1 MTRINKHEKSRLLA
15 LFSVTAALSALYAS
29 AGAAADRSILQAG
42 FLPAGRQIPAP
53 TAFLE
58 MCSRSPAD
66 CQQST
71 QPEATRIMSLARQ
84 ALVEKY
90 ELAFAHLSGDS
101 VRDPV
106 PGAVASPQWPRF
118 TDNRQGDTTPTSAP
132 AADYTRID
140 LDSDVMATL
149 KAVNNRV
156 NRTLIAD
163 TDARV
168 YNVNDY
174 WDAPALTR
182 GARGDC
188 EDFALSKRRLLIE
201 QGIPAAAL
209 SLAIVRT
216 RFNEDHAV
224 LVVSTK
230 QGDFVLD
237 NLAYKI
243 RPWQKTRY
251 YWVSR
256 QAPGDDLGWV
266 SLAPTPDSTPVRAQA
281 PAMRMAYSR

>member
-1 MTRINKHEKSRLLA
+1 MTRINKYAKSHLLA
-15 LFSVTAALSALYAS
+15 FATITAALGGLYA
-29 AGAAADRSILQAG
+29 GTGIAADRSSLQAT
-42 FLPAGRQIPAP
+42 FLPAGRQIAAP

-58 MCSRSPAD
+58 MCSRSPED
-66 CQQST
+66 CQQSA
-71 QPEATRIMSLARQ
+71 QPEAARIVSLARQ
-84 ALVEKY
+84 AMVEKY
-90 ELAFAHLSGDS
+90 ELAFTHQIKDS
-101 VRDPV
+101 AQDPV
-106 PGAVASPQWPRF
+106 PGAVTPAQWPRLGA
-118 TDNRQGDTTPTSAP
+118 NRQDNATPASAP
-132 AADYTRID
+132 AADYDRID
-140 LDSDVMATL
+140 LDSDTMATL

-174 WDAPALTR
+174 WDAPALTP

-188 EDFALSKRRLLIE
+188 EDFALIKRRLLIA

-224 LVVSTK
+224 LVVATK

-237 NLAYKI
+237 NLAYRV
-243 RPWQKTRY
+243 RPWQKTGY

-256 QAPGDDLGWV
+256 QAPGDDLAWV
-266 SLAPTPDSTPVRAQA
+266 SLAPAPASTPA
-281 PAMRMAYSR
+281 PAIHVAYNR

>member
-1 MTRINKHEKSRLLA
+1 MVMTRINKYAKSRLLA
-15 LFSVTAALSALYAS
+15 FAAITTALGGLYA
-29 AGAAADRSILQAG
+29 GTGIAADRTSLQPT
-42 FLPAGRQIPAP
+42 FLPAGRQIAAP

-58 MCSRSPAD
+58 MCSRSPED
-66 CQQST
+66 CQQSA
-71 QPEATRIMSLARQ
+71 QPEAARIVSLARQ
-84 ALVEKY
+84 AMVEKY
-90 ELAFAHLSGDS
+90 ALAFAHLDA
-101 VRDPV
+101 DAQNEPV
-106 PGAVASPQWPRF
+106 PGAVASPQWPRL
-118 TDNRQGDTTPTSAP
+118 TDNQPGAATLASAP
-132 AADYTRID
+132 AADYVRIN
-140 LDSDVMATL
+140 LDSDTMATL

-168 YNVNDY
+168 YSVNDY
-174 WDAPALTR
+174 WDAPALTP

-188 EDFALSKRRLLIE
+188 EDFALIKRRLLIA

-224 LVVSTK
+224 LVVATK

-237 NLAYKI
+237 NLAYRV
-243 RPWQKTRY
+243 RPWQKTGY

-256 QAPGDDLGWV
+256 QAPGDDLAWV
-266 SLAPTPDSTPVRAQA
+266 SLAPVPAASAVTA
-281 PAMRMAYSR
+281 PAVRIAYNR